1 MKLTPLDLQQK
12 TFRKVTLGGLDER
25 EVRAW
30 LDMVASQL
38 EDLTRKLNRQDEELR
53 RREARIN
60 EFKDREQLLQQTL
73 TTTQKLA
80 EEMKVN
86 ARKEA
91 DLILSSA
98 ELQGEEIIANAQAR
112 RMALVGEIEELK
124 RARGAFVQQLQS
136 LLDSHRSILDQ
147 MRGEP
152 QATEPAAGDN
162 VSFLAPRV
170 NKKKQGTSRAERQ
183 RDSTVR
189 TSETPTVH
197 GDPPN
202 LAGSAA

>member
-30 LDMVASQL
+30 LDQVASQL

-91 DLILSSA
+91 DIILSNA
-98 ELQGEEIIANAQAR
+98 ELQGEKIIANAQAR

-124 RARGAFVQQLQS
+124 RARGSFLQQLQS
-136 LLDSHRSILDQ
+136 LLDMHKSILDQ
-147 MRGEP
+147 MRGDP
-152 QATEPAAGDN
+152 QAAEPAAGDN
-162 VSFLAPRV
+162 VSFLAPPV
-170 NKKKQGTSRAERQ
+170 NKKK
-183 RDSTVR
+183 
-189 TSETPTVH
+189 
-197 GDPPN
+197 
-202 LAGSAA
+202 

>member
-30 LDMVASQL
+30 LDLVASQL

-91 DLILSSA
+91 DIILSSA
-98 ELQGEEIIANAQAR
+98 ELQGEKIIANAQAR

-147 MRGEP
+147 LRGEP

-162 VSFLAPRV
+162 VSFLAPPV
-170 NKKKQGTSRAERQ
+170 NKKK
-183 RDSTVR
+183 
-189 TSETPTVH
+189 
-197 GDPPN
+197 
-202 LAGSAA
+202 

>member
-12 TFRKVTLGGLDER
+12 RFRKVTLGGLEER
-25 EVRAW
+25 EVRSF
-30 LDMVASQL
+30 LDMVATQL
-38 EDLTRKLNRQDEELR
+38 EELTRNLNRQDEELR

-91 DLILSSA
+91 EIICSEA
-98 ELQGEEIIANAQAR
+98 ELQAEKIIANAQAR
-112 RMALVGEIEELK
+112 RMQLVGEIEELK
-124 RARGAFVQQLQS
+124 RARASFQQQLQA
-136 LLDSHRSILDQ
+136 LLDQHKSILDH

-152 QATEPAAGDN
+152 QPAEPPAADN
-162 VSFLAPRV
+162 VSFLAPPV
-170 NKKKQGTSRAERQ
+170 SKKK
-183 RDSTVR
+183 
-189 TSETPTVH
+189 
-197 GDPPN
+197 
-202 LAGSAA
+202 